1 MTAQGLWWTLKVA
14 SLKIIKNKYENR
26 NKDGLKNELNCMNLV
41 EEHNKKFKFFSD
53 ITGVAMKVHSKYHS
67 GLLESAYE
75 AALKYLLEQ
84 QGYQVER
91 QVALPI
97 YWDEVKL
104 DQTYRMDLVVNENI
118 IIELKALNFVD
129 KEHRRQLFNYMN
141 LTHMPFGMLINF
153 GPQGL
158 FSEWYQRFDDGK
170 IEKVKLL

>member
-104 DQTYRMDLVVNENI
+104 DQTYRLDLVVNENI